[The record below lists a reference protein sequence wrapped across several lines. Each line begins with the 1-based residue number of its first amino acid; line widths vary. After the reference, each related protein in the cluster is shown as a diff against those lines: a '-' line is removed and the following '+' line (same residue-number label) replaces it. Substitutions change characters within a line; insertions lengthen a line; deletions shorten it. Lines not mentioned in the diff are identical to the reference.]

1 MLSLPL
7 PIKHIPDSLCLSRN
21 CYSKG
26 FLPFRIQCSLFFN
39 LQMACIFL
47 TFDIAFT
54 SLFRTAM
61 SVVLLIGLLV
71 SLLSLLCISFSEKLK
86 IISAYNTVTTYRAS
100 TACFY
105 KFIFMRGSRGGD
117 RGSGPPLKNHK
128 NIGFLSN
135 TGPDPLKI
143 TKISSQHS
151 MLGHGPSLAHQRNAI

>member
-7 PIKHIPDSLCLSRN
+7 PIKHIPDSLSLSRN

-61 SVVLLIGLLV
+61 SVVLLIGGFGFTFKLALHQLLRKNKNYF
-71 SLLSLLCISFSEKLK
+71 CIQYS
-86 IISAYNTVTTYRAS
+86 YNIQS
-100 TACFY
+100 
-105 KFIFMRGSRGGD
+105 INSM
-117 RGSGPPLKNHK
+117 
-128 NIGFLSN
+128 FL
-135 TGPDPLKI
+135 
-143 TKISSQHS
+143 
-151 MLGHGPSLAHQRNAI
+151 